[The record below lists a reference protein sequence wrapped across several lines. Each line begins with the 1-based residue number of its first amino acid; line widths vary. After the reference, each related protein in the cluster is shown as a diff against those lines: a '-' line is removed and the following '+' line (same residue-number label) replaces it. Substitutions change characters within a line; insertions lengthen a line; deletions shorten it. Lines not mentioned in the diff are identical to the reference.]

1 MGPGVRLIGFD
12 TPETGEPFS
21 AEAKAALASLL
32 SGKTVE
38 LEFDVTQRDQYGRL
52 LAYVWIG
59 STMANT
65 EMLRRGRAT
74 LYTVPPNVKYVSTF
88 QADQDEAQAAQR
100 GIWGASA
107 GPPLQITSIHA
118 DAAGNDNDNLNDE
131 YVVCKVLVAGSLVG
145 YFVEDDANHTYYFP
159 DRVFQAGQTFT
170 LHTGSGADDQTHLY
184 WGSGSAIWNN
194 DGDTVKVLD
203 PEGHVV
209 VSKGY

>member
-1 MGPGVRLIGFD
+1 MSAAGRGRDPLRLSG
-12 TPETGEPFS
+12 GR
-21 AEAKAALASLL
+21 AEGKRLASQGLYGTVAVAGRTRL
-32 SGKTVE
+32 PCRSPSGTV
-38 LEFDVTQRDQYGRL
+38 VAAGRL
-52 LAYVWIG
+52 
-59 STMANT
+59 
-65 EMLRRGRAT
+65 RRDGETR
-74 LYTVPPNVKYVSTF
+74 
-88 QADQDEAQAAQR
+88 Q
-100 GIWGASA
+100 
-107 GPPLQITSIHA
+107 PLQITSIHA

-170 LHTGSGADDQTHLY
+170 LRTGSGADDQTHLY